1 MENEKPTVSE
11 TPSNSDHAE
20 VSQGTKSR
28 VSEILER
35 AAGSSAAAKLS
46 GAFHET
52 AGKIK
57 QKVGELS
64 ERPELQAAG
73 RKEELL
79 GKVHAVVGE
88 IREIREMIAG
98 SAEKYSSQFKG
109 EYKDLMKSQASRL
122 LDSASAFLED
132 LKKKLD

>member
-1 MENEKPTVSE
+1 MTEKPIVSE
-11 TPSNSDHAE
+11 TPSNPGTTESP
-20 VSQGTKSR
+20 QGPKSR

-35 AAGSSAAAKLS
+35 AAGSSTAAKLS

-64 ERPELQAAG
+64 DRPELKADG

-122 LDSASAFLED
+122 LDSASAFLDD
-132 LKKKLD
+132 LKKKLE